1 MPQGF
6 LNLYP
11 NAPTDHL
18 LFIEWFSQIGSEPD
32 PNSRL
37 YKVKKSK
44 QLGTNEYETEI
55 VLLSSV
61 KQSIQLIP
69 IFPKNNSSTI
79 WTSETVLDL
88 CNTFYINNWSSI
100 RTYQCIY

>member
-1 MPQGF
+1 M
-6 LNLYP
+6 NLYL
-11 NAPTDHL
+11 NALTDHL
-18 LFIEWFSQIGSEPD
+18 LFIKWFSQIGSEPD
-32 PNSRL
+32 SNSRL

-44 QLGTNEYETEI
+44 QLNTNEYETEI